1 MSICV
6 ALNLSDGVVMAVDSA
21 TTMFSGPG
29 AISKVFMDADKLFQL
44 GKLKVGIATY
54 GVASLHGRTIGSF
67 ISEFTANQG
76 NADLPTLSLKE
87 IAERLR
93 NFFLGYYR
101 SFLEKIQTKPFD
113 EIPNNM
119 KGHLGLVI
127 GGFSPGSFQSELWEI
142 IIPVHTAENSA
153 SLRYGTG
160 TYGLAWFAA
169 GMPITRYLQG
179 MDPEMG
185 IKIKAL
191 FDGILGREL
200 TQEEIGKFATI
211 IKAHEYHINYDGLPI
226 QSGIACAKFLVDF
239 VIGHYRFAETH
250 PIVGGKAKIGVV
262 TYSDTAFAMLD

>member
-1 MSICV
+1 M
-6 ALNLSDGVVMAVDSA
+6 NLSDGVVMAVDSA

-54 GVASLHGRTIGSF
+54 GIASLHGRTIGSF
-67 ISEFTANQG
+67 ISEFTANPA
-76 NADLPTLSLKE
+76 NADLSQLTLKE

-101 SFLEKIQTKPFD
+101 SFLEKIHAKPFA
-113 EIPNNM
+113 EIPDNM
-119 KGHLGLVI
+119 KGVLGLVI

-142 IIPVHTAENSA
+142 VVPTHAAENSA
-153 SLRYGTG
+153 LLRYGTG
-160 TYGLAWFAA
+160 TYGLAWFAS

-179 MDPEMG
+179 MDPEMAV
-185 IKIKAL
+185 KIKTL

-211 IKAHEYHINYDGLPI
+211 IKEHEYHINYDGLPI
-226 QSGIACAKFLVDF
+226 QSGIACARFLVDF

-262 TYSDTAFAMLD
+262 TYSDAAFAMRD

>member
-142 IIPVHTAENSA
+142 IIPVH
-153 SLRYGTG
+153 
-160 TYGLAWFAA
+160 
-169 GMPITRYLQG
+169 
-179 MDPEMG
+179 
-185 IKIKAL
+185 
-191 FDGILGREL
+191 
-200 TQEEIGKFATI
+200 
-211 IKAHEYHINYDGLPI
+211 
-226 QSGIACAKFLVDF
+226 
-239 VIGHYRFAETH
+239 
-250 PIVGGKAKIGVV
+250 
-262 TYSDTAFAMLD
+262 